1 MVSPPIEQQCSYDPR
16 VDAGRTAA
24 EPAWSPEVY
33 PRSYAGHSGL
43 LYRHG
48 PSTFTELIAGTRR
61 WTDRDFLVH
70 GERRISYTGFRA
82 ALPRAVEQLTAL
94 GIGAGDRVMVFGY
107 NSPEW
112 VLALWSLWVTGAVPV
127 LGNRWWSRAEIAHAA
142 TLLDLRHILTDTAVD
157 VPAATSDL
165 ADLAVAFASAEADD
179 DLASADRDLDDEA
192 LVLFTS
198 GSSGMPK
205 AVRLSRRSVIANQQ
219 NIFAR
224 SGRRPDR
231 LASDAPAVVSLAST
245 PMFHIGGC
253 SALLTHFL
261 TGGRIVVPQG
271 RFDAGRVMALIEA
284 ERVAVWGA
292 VPTMAVRVLE
302 HPDFGSYDLTS
313 LRSWP
318 LGGAPVS
325 PHLLQRIRNALPNL
339 ATRGLSN
346 TWGMTEAG
354 GFLTV
359 ADGRDL
365 LERPGT
371 VGRPYPVVEVRI
383 DAPDADGVGEVLAR
397 SPTVMLGYAGR
408 DDGTV
413 DADGWLHS
421 GDLGHLDDDGY
432 LYIDG
437 RSKDMV
443 IRGGENIACPQ
454 VEAAL
459 MSHPAVVE
467 AAVFGIPHTDLG
479 EELAAVVVHREGTAP
494 PAVDAL
500 RAHLADEVASFAV
513 PTAWRLT
520 TTPLPTLA
528 GEKIDKKTLA
538 ADFGKASA

>member
-1 MVSPPIEQQCSYDPR
+1 MVHPGPDLTTAPWSAD
-16 VDAGRTAA
+16 VDQG
-24 EPAWSPEVY
+24 
-33 PRSYAGHSGL
+33 SYAGHPGL

-48 PSTFTELIAGTRR
+48 PRTFAELVAGTRR

-70 GERRISYTGFRA
+70 GERRISYAHFRA
-82 ALPRAVEQLTAL
+82 ALSRAVEQLTAR
-94 GIGAGDRVMVFGY
+94 GIGVGDRVMVFGY

-112 VLALWSLWVTGAVPV
+112 VLALWALWMSGAVPV
-127 LGNRWWSRAEIAHAA
+127 LGNRWWSRAEVAHAT

-157 VPAATSDL
+157 APTAISDL
-165 ADLAVAFASAEADD
+165 AELADAFTGAGADGELASAE
-179 DLASADRDLDDEA
+179 RDLDDVA

-205 AVRLSRRSVIANQQ
+205 AVQLSRRSVIANQQ

-224 SGRRPDR
+224 SGRQPHR
-231 LASDAPAVVSLAST
+231 LAPDSPAVVSLAST

-253 SALLTHFL
+253 SSLLTHFL
-261 TGGRIVVPQG
+261 TGGRIVLTQG
-271 RFDAGRVMALIEA
+271 RFDAGAVMALIEA

-325 PHLLQRIRNALPNL
+325 PHLLQRIRTALPNL

-383 DAPDADGVGEVLAR
+383 DRPDADGVGEVLAR

-413 DADGWLHS
+413 DGEGWLHS

-437 RSKDMV
+437 RSKDRV

-459 MSHPAVVE
+459 TSHPAVVE
-467 AAVFGIPHTDLG
+467 AAVFGVPHPDLG
-479 EELAAVVVHREGTAP
+479 EELAAVVVYREGAEP

-500 RAHLADEVASFAV
+500 REHLSDTVASFAV
-513 PTAWRLT
+513 PTSWHLT
-520 TTPLPTLA
+520 DSPLPTLA
-528 GEKIDKKTLA
+528 GEKVDKKTLA
-538 ADFGKASA
+538 AEFGKS